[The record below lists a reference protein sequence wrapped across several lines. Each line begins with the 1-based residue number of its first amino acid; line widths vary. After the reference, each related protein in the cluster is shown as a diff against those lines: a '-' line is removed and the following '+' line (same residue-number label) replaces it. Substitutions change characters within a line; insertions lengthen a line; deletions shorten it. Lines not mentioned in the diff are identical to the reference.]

1 MRAEPSELFTEI
13 AAEAVLLA
21 GGGRAILLQIA
32 NPAVGKGVARHSD
45 FANRPLERL
54 ANTVTYAYAT
64 VFATPAELAA
74 VVSRVNR
81 AHAPVVSRPG
91 ERDETGAILASV
103 SGNTERHPAAGSGP
117 DAADKPEAGPRPG
130 AADKPDADPRPG
142 AAYNAFDPE
151 AQLWV
156 AATLYQTALTV
167 YEKVFGQLAPR
178 DAEEV
183 YQRYAVLG
191 SALQM
196 PADLWPADLGAFR
209 DYWDTAVREL
219 HVTDPARRVAQ
230 DLLHPRT
237 APLWLRTAMPLVRL
251 VTTGLLGEELR
262 RAFVLPWSDRSER
275 RYDRLFRLAAAVYPR
290 LPRRLRHLPR
300 DRYLK
305 ALRASL

>member
-1 MRAEPSELFTEI
+1 MSRSPYTVFTNL

-21 GGGRAILLQIA
+21 GGGRAILMQIA
-32 NPAVGKGVARHSD
+32 NPAVGYGVAAHSD

-64 VFATPAELAA
+64 VFASPAELAA
-74 VVSRVNR
+74 VVARVNR

-91 ERDETGAILASV
+91 EPGE
-103 SGNTERHPAAGSGP
+103 
-117 DAADKPEAGPRPG
+117 RPG
-130 AADKPDADPRPG
+130 NS
-142 AAYNAFDPE
+142 YNAFDSR

-167 YEKVFGQLAPR
+167 YEKTFGPLAPE
-178 DAEEV
+178 DAEVV
-183 YQRYAVLG
+183 YQRYGVLG

-196 PADLWPADLGAFR
+196 PAGMWPADLTAFR
-209 DYWDTAVREL
+209 AYWMTAVSEL
-219 HVTDPARRVAQ
+219 RVTDPARRVAH

-237 APLWLRTAMPLVRL
+237 APLWLRAAMPLVRL
-251 VTTGLLGEELR
+251 VTTGLLDDDLR
-262 RAFVLPWSDRSER
+262 RAFVLPWSSRSQR
-275 RYDRLFRLAAAVYPR
+275 RFDRLFRVAAIIYPR
-290 LPRRLRHLPR
+290 LPRRLRQLPR